1 MPYGI
6 CHLSVIP
13 VRAQADNSSEML
25 TQLLYGE
32 HFKIIESRKYWSKVR
47 IVNDLSEGWVEKQ
60 QFLPI
65 DKAQFNAIEENKSP
79 KYASD
84 LVGYTSGKDHALI
97 PVLLGSSV
105 SNAPLLSHRF
115 EGAYL
120 NGTGAKSNIVP
131 TAMYYLHAPFLRGGK
146 TPFGVDDAGLSQM
159 VYKINGYR
167 LPRQAS
173 EQAMV
178 GESLSFIEE
187 SEPGDLAFFDD
198 KDGNI
203 EHVGIIMKDNFIIHS
218 HGRVRIDRLDHTGIF
233 NRDEGLYSHPLR
245 VIKKIV

>member
-1 MPYGI
+1 
-6 CHLSVIP
+6 
-13 VRAQADNSSEML
+13 ML

-32 HFKIIESRKYWSKVR
+32 LFKIIENRKYWSKIRSV
-47 IVNDLSEGWVEKQ
+47 DDGMEGWVTKQ

-65 DKAQFNAIEENKSP
+65 DKSQFSAIEENENP

-84 LVGYTSGKDHALI
+84 LVGYATANDQALI

-105 SNAPLLSHRF
+105 SNAPLMSQSF
-115 EGAYL
+115 EGTCL
-120 NGTGAKSNIVP
+120 NGARLKSNIVP
-131 TAMYYLHAPFLRGGK
+131 TAMYYLHAPFLWGGK

-167 LPRQAS
+167 LPRRAS

-198 KDGNI
+198 KEGNI
-203 EHVGIIMKDNFIIHS
+203 DHVGIIMKDNFIIHS
-218 HGRVRIDRLDHTGIF
+218 HGKVRIDRIDHTGIF
-233 NRDEGLYSHPLR
+233 NTDEGLYSHPLR

>member
-32 HFKIIESRKYWSKVR
+32 HFKITESRKYWSK
-47 IVNDLSEGWVEKQ
+47 IKIADDGTEGWITNQ
-60 QFLPI
+60 QFQSL
-65 DKAQFNAIEENKSP
+65 DKNQFETIEKNKSP
-79 KYASD
+79 EYASD
-84 LVGYTSGKDHALI
+84 LVGYASGKDKALI
-97 PVLLGSSV
+97 PVLLGSCV
-105 SNAPLLSHRF
+105 SNAALMSQLF
-115 EGAYL
+115 EGSYL
-120 NGTGAKSNIVP
+120 NGSGSKSNIVP
-131 TAMYYLHAPFLRGGK
+131 TAMYYLHAPFLWGGK

-159 VYKINGYR
+159 VYKINGHL
-167 LPRQAS
+167 LPRRAS

-198 KDGNI
+198 KEGIID
-203 EHVGIIMKDNFIIHS
+203 HVGIIMKDNFIIHS
-218 HGRVRIDRLDHTGIF
+218 HGKVRIDRLDHTGIF
-233 NRDEGLYSHPLR
+233 NTDTGLYSHTLR

>member
-32 HFKIIESRKYWSKVR
+32 HFKIIEIRKYWSKVR
-47 IVNDLSEGWVEKQ
+47 IIYDGTEGWVENQ

-65 DKAQFNAIEENKSP
+65 DKSQFNAIEENNSP

-84 LVGYTSGKDHALI
+84 LVGYSSAKDQALI

-115 EGAYL
+115 EGAFL

-131 TAMYYLHAPFLRGGK
+131 IAMYYLHAPFLRGGK

-173 EQAMV
+173 DQAMV

-218 HGRVRIDRLDHTGIF
+218 HGKVRIDRIDHTGIF
-233 NRDEGLYSHPLR
+233 NRDKGLYSHPLR

>member
-13 VRAQADNSSEML
+13 VRAQPDNSSEML

-32 HFKIIESRKYWSKVR
+32 HFKIIEQRKNWAQIRGV
-47 IVNDLSEGWVEKQ
+47 DDGMEGWVAKQ

-65 DKAQFNAIEENKSP
+65 DKLQFKTIEENKKP
-79 KYASD
+79 QYASD
-84 LVGYTSGKDHALI
+84 LVGFSMAEDEALI

-105 SNAPLLSHRF
+105 SNAAFLSHSF
-115 EGAYL
+115 EGACL
-120 NGTGAKSNIVP
+120 NGIGAKSNIVP
-131 TAMYYLHAPFLRGGK
+131 TAMYYLNAPFLRGGK

-167 LPRQAS
+167 LPRLAS

-198 KDGNI
+198 KEGNI
-203 EHVGIIMKDNFIIHS
+203 DHVGIIMKDNFIIHS
-218 HGRVRIDRLDHTGIF
+218 HGKVRIDRLDHSGIF
-233 NRDEGLYSHPLR
+233 NTTERLYSHSLR